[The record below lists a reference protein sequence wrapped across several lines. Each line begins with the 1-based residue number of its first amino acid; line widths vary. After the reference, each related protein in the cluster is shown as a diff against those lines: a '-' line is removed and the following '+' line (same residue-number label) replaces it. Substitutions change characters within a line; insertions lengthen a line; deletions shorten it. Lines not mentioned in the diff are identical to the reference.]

1 MSAMKPLLSL
11 IPVFFLFTGCTTLR
25 DFDSPDNP
33 KRVLYHNWNDQVAKR
48 FKEGTFRVTYDG
60 LVDKASTDEAAGKI
74 TEARAARRAAAL
86 ERNRELDRFLT
97 GVDVY
102 YEKNKNALI
111 SGRALSNTG
120 FDIVQLG
127 LTGSAT
133 LAGGG
138 TSNVLAGIATAIQGT
153 HLSIDKNL
161 FNDNASLLI
170 AAKMDQLRKTKR
182 DLIEKQKIDENL
194 DYTLD
199 AAMRDAIEYFYAG
212 TINGALLALYNDTG
226 QKTAAAEADQDKQ
239 VNRLYEQNLK
249 ARDQKSV
256 P

>member
-1 MSAMKPLLSL
+1 MSGMKPLLPL
-11 IPVFFLFTGCTTLR
+11 IPIVCLFTGCATLR
-25 DFDSPDNP
+25 DFNSRDNP
-33 KRVLYHNWNDQVAKR
+33 KRVLYHNWNDQDALR
-48 FKEGTFRVTYDG
+48 FQKGTFRETYDDR
-60 LVDKASTDEAAGKI
+60 VDQASKAESAGNT

-102 YEKNKNALI
+102 YEKTKNTLI
-111 SGRALSNTG
+111 TGRALSNTG

-133 LAGGG
+133 LASGG
-138 TSNVLAGIATAIQGT
+138 TSNVLAGIATAIQGA

-182 DLIEKQKIDENL
+182 DLIEKQKIDDKL

-226 QKTAAAEADQDKQ
+226 QKTAAAETKQDQQ
-239 VNRLYEQNLK
+239 VNQLYEQNLK
-249 ARDQKSV
+249 ARENKSV